1 MTFDLTT
8 ILVASGL
15 LIAAFVKGT
24 TGLGFPM
31 IATST
36 VALLLDIRT
45 AVTILIIP
53 NLVMDT
59 ALVFRGGLP
68 YETFRRFAWLL
79 VLTVIG
85 VFLGTK
91 VLVTLPHWVLNL
103 CLGVMVLLFVFSTW
117 LRFEFTISA
126 RAERI
131 LSPPVGLLGGF
142 LNGMT
147 NAAGPSLAIYLYN
160 LKLEKKDFI
169 KSIGTIFVITKTSQ
183 LAAVSTWNLLNWTTL
198 ALSLEVTLV
207 ALLGFY
213 AGLKIQ
219 DRVNQ
224 QTFNR
229 GLLVLLFA
237 IGMILIARA
246 LTHKG

>member
-8 ILVASGL
+8 ILVAAAL
-15 LIAAFVKGT
+15 LLAAFIKGT

-31 IATST
+31 IATPT

-53 NLVMDT
+53 NLVMDI
-59 ALVFRGGLP
+59 AQVFRGGFLRAVL
-68 YETFRRFAWLL
+68 RRFSGLL
-79 VLTVIG
+79 VLTIIG
-85 VFLGTK
+85 VFWGTK
-91 VLVTLPHWVLNL
+91 VLVMLPLWILNL
-103 CLGVMVLLFVFSTW
+103 CLGVMVLLFVLSNW
-117 LRFEFTISA
+117 LRFEFAISPK
-126 RAERI
+126 AERI
-131 LSPPVGLLGGF
+131 LSPLAGLISGF

-147 NAAGPSLAIYLYN
+147 NAAGPSLAIYLYS
-160 LKLEKKDFI
+160 LKLRKEDFI
-169 KSIGTIFVITKTSQ
+169 KSIATIFVVTKLSQ
-183 LAAVSTWNLLNWTTL
+183 LAAVSTWNLLNWQTL
-198 ALSLEVTLV
+198 VLSFEVTLLV
-207 ALLGFY
+207 LLGFY

-237 IGMILIARA
+237 IGVILTGRA
-246 LTHKG
+246 LTQDR

>member
-8 ILVASGL
+8 ILVAAAL
-15 LIAAFVKGT
+15 LLAAFVKGT

-31 IATST
+31 IATPT

-53 NLVMDT
+53 NLAMDIT
-59 ALVFRGGLP
+59 QVFRGGFP
-68 YETFRRFAWLL
+68 YPMLRRFGWFL
-79 VLTVIG
+79 VLTVGG

-91 VLVTLPHWVLNL
+91 VLVTLPLWVLNL
-103 CLGVMVLLFVFSTW
+103 CLGVMVLLFVASTW
-117 LRFEFTISA
+117 LRLEFTISPQT
-126 RAERI
+126 ERI
-131 LSPPVGLLGGF
+131 LSPPAGLISGF

-147 NAAGPSLAIYLYN
+147 NAAGPALAIYLYG

-169 KSIGTIFVITKTSQ
+169 KSIATIFVITKTSQ
-183 LAAVSTWNLLNWTTL
+183 LAAVSTWNLLNWVT
-198 ALSLEVTLV
+198 LSLSLGVTLFV
-207 ALLGFY
+207 LLGFY

-229 GLLVLLFA
+229 VLLVLLFA
-237 IGMILIARA
+237 IGIILIGRA
-246 LTHKG
+246 LTHDG